1 LKLFLHNKFGY
12 RGVVLFP
19 WKAHVFDK
27 SDESTEISSSS
38 HYDKIAADELDGTK
52 SLEKAKAKKLTYYQV
67 LIDSR
72 DQPYIRSMPESV
84 TFLTG
89 SISNRSVYS
98 IYGLDYVSQQDI
110 IPYSSSEKQPI
121 FHGKINY
128 ILFTILKLI
137 K

>member
-1 LKLFLHNKFGY
+1 
-12 RGVVLFP
+12 
-19 WKAHVFDK
+19 
-27 SDESTEISSSS
+27 
-38 HYDKIAADELDGTK
+38 
-52 SLEKAKAKKLTYYQV
+52 
-67 LIDSR
+67 
-72 DQPYIRSMPESV
+72 MPESV